1 MTLPCPH
8 IVRQEKYVLFL
19 GFQRAFISL
28 LFISNLFKLKFS
40 KKNSHQFRLKNSENQ
55 NDLNIKRNLNIQLFL
70 FQLALRKEKEETEER
85 KAKKAQ
91 QQSIYMLQG
100 INLEKNMNIMTKI
113 RWADQ
118 PSSDIYIGIGYR
130 WYRSHSKLMQLERS
144 EAKQSKAISKAQMC
158 TQQRV
163 LFAILT
169 YPTSFPRI
177 T

>member
-28 LFISNLFKLKFS
+28 LFYISNVCIFKFKFFQV

-70 FQLALRKEKEETEER
+70 FQLALRKEKKETEER

-100 INLEKNMNIMTKI
+100 INLEKNTLNMNIMTKI
-113 RWADQ
+113 RGADQ

-163 LFAILT
+163 LFAI
-169 YPTSFPRI
+169 
-177 T
+177 

>member
-1 MTLPCPH
+1 MFYFWVSSEPSSAC
-8 IVRQEKYVLFL
+8 F
-19 GFQRAFISL
+19 
-28 LFISNLFKLKFS
+28 FISNVCIFKLKFS
-40 KKNSHQFRLKNSENQ
+40 KKNSNQFRLKNSENQ

-70 FQLALRKEKEETEER
+70 FQLALRKEKEEAEER

-130 WYRSHSKLMQLERS
+130 WYRSHSKLM
-144 EAKQSKAISKAQMC
+144 
-158 TQQRV
+158 
-163 LFAILT
+163 
-169 YPTSFPRI
+169 
-177 T
+177 